1 MFAVHTEPQAT
12 DCCFQLLTSSPDYSR
27 TCRFV
32 STIST
37 MMSRSTSNSI
47 RPRLT
52 SRSSQYLPFPLR
64 YLAQE
69 ITHLSSRGLS
79 RHLSVSFDSSS
90 PSHSTCSS
98 SSSHRAHLCIVSQS
112 TSLLPTATATVWVPP
127 TWSVSTANAKLWLDR
142 ATTQALP
149 THLGAVGPAVQSA
162 WDSAPPNL
170 LLHSTKSYC

>member
-12 DCCFQLLTSSPDYSR
+12 DCCSQLLTCSPDYSW
-27 TCRFV
+27 TCGFV

-37 MMSRSTSNSI
+37 MMSQSTSNSI
-47 RPRLT
+47 RPRVT
-52 SRSSQYLPFPLR
+52 SRSSPQYLPFLLP

-79 RHLSVSFDSSS
+79 RHLSVSLDSSS

-112 TSLLPTATATVWVPP
+112 TSLLPTATATAWVPP
-127 TWSVSTANAKLWLDR
+127 TWSVSNSKLWLDR

-149 THLGAVGPAVQSA
+149 THLRAVGPAVQSA
-162 WDSAPPNL
+162 QDSAPPNL